1 MATAPAVLVAA
12 TIVACLVSTAVAS
25 GASTNSTIFHIIPH
39 SHCDAGYRLTLEGYY
54 DQRVQFIIST
64 VVEALA
70 KDPSKRFQWEEVA
83 TVSPCT
89 LLCCASSLVDIL
101 PVLFWL
107 CVWCTGYL
115 LSAVVG
121 GTNCRDAC
129 ASETAGC
136 KWSTRVHWRVIKASV
151 VPPCGS
157 LCLTNQP
164 THFSSHLECTEA
176 G

>member
-1 MATAPAVLVAA
+1 MATARALLVAA
-12 TIVACLVSTAVAS
+12 TIVACLVSTAAAS

-89 LLCCASSLVDIL
+89 LLC
-101 PVLFWL
+101 WL
-107 CVWCTGYL
+107 
-115 LSAVVG
+115 
-121 GTNCRDAC
+121 
-129 ASETAGC
+129 
-136 KWSTRVHWRVIKASV
+136 KA
-151 VPPCGS
+151 
-157 LCLTNQP
+157 
-164 THFSSHLECTEA
+164 HL
-176 G
+176 